1 MAMNGTDFSTA
12 AIPELV
18 PLTGI
23 GGSARPG
30 PRSAEAIIRPAVDE
44 APDAEIAIANSLVRV
59 HAMFHVDPETR
70 KVHVS
75 VVDESGKLVRLIPP
89 ESVSEMLA
97 AMASYPARP

>member
-1 MAMNGTDFSTA
+1 MNGSDLSSA

-23 GGSARPG
+23 SG
-30 PRSAEAIIRPAVDE
+30 PSSPRMRTAVPVDAEAAD
-44 APDAEIAIANSLVRV
+44 ATPDAEIAIANTFVRV
-59 HAMFHVDPETR
+59 HAMFHVDPHTK

-75 VVDESGKLVRLIPP
+75 VVDEHGKVVRLIPP

-97 AMASYPARP
+97 AMAAYPTRL